1 MRRRGSGNMRSVELP
16 RSGLSWF
23 AGIIGV
29 SICSLAW
36 AGPAA
41 GQSIAQTAGQL
52 QPRVPVQKITTTPVS
67 IPTNAAAAKAATAV
81 PNATDT
87 GQPVV
92 EQDVIKG
99 DTNRTRFV
107 IGLEKPTDFQV
118 LSLSNPNRVIVDMPD
133 VRMQLP
139 AQAGADSVG
148 LVQSFY
154 GGLSAPG
161 KTRVVIAVTAPVI
174 VEKAIVEKSRD
185 GRSHRLVLDIVPVDP
200 AARGQSRK
208 PLKTTVAMASL
219 GAAPAPAAGTSAGAS
234 AGGSMQPP
242 LPKLAVRP
250 EVKAQKAF
258 KPIIVIDPGHGGH
271 DSGAQKFGTVEKDV
285 VLAFSKVLRDKLNAT
300 GRYKVL
306 MTRDTDTFVELDAR
320 RDFGEQHNA
329 ALFIA
334 VHADYAGS
342 HARGA
347 TIYSLREGVAKDLKR
362 SAKGEVSANV
372 LSATELAAV
381 KKHDGDATAAVR
393 SILSDFAEREVDV
406 NKERTTLFSRSVID
420 VMVGSTNLQNN
431 PDRSAAFRVLKTA
444 KVPAVL
450 IELAYVTNRQDAANL
465 KSDEWRG
472 KVASSIST
480 AVENYF
486 SNQIARIP
494 M

>member
-1 MRRRGSGNMRSVELP
+1 MRSVELP
-16 RSGLSWF
+16 CSGLNRF
-23 AGIIGV
+23 AGIVGV
-29 SICSLAW
+29 SIWLFAW
-36 AGPAA
+36 AGTAW
-41 GQSIAQTAGQL
+41 GQSIAQTAVPA
-52 QPRVPVQKITTTPVS
+52 QPSVPVQKITTTPISVPAVGS
-67 IPTNAAAAKAATAV
+67 MPKPAATASAADDV
-81 PNATDT
+81 GP
-87 GQPVV
+87 PVV
-92 EQDVIKG
+92 EQDVVKG

-107 IGLEKPTDFQV
+107 IGLEKPTEFQV

-139 AQAGADSVG
+139 AQGGAESVG

-174 VEKAIVEKSRD
+174 VEKAVVEKSRD
-185 GRSHRLVLDIVPVDP
+185 GRTHRLVLDIVPVDP
-200 AARGQSRK
+200 AARNQPRK

-219 GAAPAPAAGTSAGAS
+219 GAASNPAPATSAS
-234 AGGSMQPP
+234 TGGSMQPP

-306 MTRDTDTFVELDAR
+306 MTRETDTFVELDAR

-381 KKHDGDATAAVR
+381 KKHDGDATAAVKN
-393 SILSDFAEREVDV
+393 ILSDFAEREVEV

-420 VMVGSTNLQNN
+420 VMGGSTNLQNN

-472 KVASSIST
+472 KVANSIST

-486 SNQIARIP
+486 SNQMARLP

>member
-1 MRRRGSGNMRSVELP
+1 MRGRGSGSMRSVELP
-16 RSGLSWF
+16 CSGRSRF
-23 AGIIGV
+23 AGFVGILI
-29 SICSLAW
+29 SLSACPLV
-36 AGPAA
+36 PAF
-41 GQSIAQTAGQL
+41 GQTVAQTAAPI
-52 QPRVPVQKITTTPVS
+52 QPGMPVQKITTTTISMPSPTVS
-67 IPTNAAAAKAATAV
+67 APKPAAAVPAV
-81 PNATDT
+81 ADSS
-87 GQPVV
+87 QPFV
-92 EQDVIKG
+92 EQDVVKG
-99 DTNRTRFV
+99 DTTRTRFV

-139 AQAGADSVG
+139 AQAGVESVG

-174 VEKAIVEKSRD
+174 VEKAVVEKSRD
-185 GRSHRLVLDIVPVDP
+185 GRTHRLVLDIVPVDS
-200 AARGQSRK
+200 ASRGQPRK
-208 PLKTTVAMASL
+208 PLKTTVALASL
-219 GAAPAPAAGTSAGAS
+219 GAAPST
-234 AGGSMQPP
+234 GSMQPP

-271 DSGAQKFGTVEKDV
+271 DSGATKFGTVEKDV

-334 VHADYAGS
+334 VHADYAGA

-381 KKHDGDATAAVR
+381 KKHDGEATAAVR
-393 SILSDFAEREVDV
+393 SILSDFAEREVEV
-406 NKERTTLFSRSVID
+406 NKDRTNLFSRSVID
-420 VMVGSTNLQNN
+420 VMGGSTNLHNN

-450 IELAYVTNRQDAANL
+450 IELAYVTNREDAANL

-472 KVASSIST
+472 KVANSIST

-486 SNQIARIP
+486 SNQMARIP

>member
-1 MRRRGSGNMRSVELP
+1 MRSVELP
-16 RSGLSWF
+16 CTGRSRF
-23 AGIIGV
+23 AGIIGILVLV
-29 SICSLAW
+29 SVALST
-36 AGPAA
+36 
-41 GQSIAQTAGQL
+41 SAQTVAQTTAPL
-52 QPRVPVQKITTTPVS
+52 QPGVPVQKITTSPIS
-67 IPTNAAAAKAATAV
+67 IPATPSPHQAARPAPVVPINAAAL
-81 PNATDT
+81 
-87 GQPVV
+87 PVV
-92 EQDVIKG
+92 EQDVVKG
-99 DTNRTRFV
+99 DTTRTRFV
-107 IGLEKPTDFQV
+107 IGLEKPADFQV

-139 AQAGADSVG
+139 VHNSAESVG

-200 AARGQSRK
+200 ALRGQPRK

-219 GAAPAPAAGTSAGAS
+219 GAP
-234 AGGSMQPP
+234 AGGSNMQPP
-242 LPKLAVRP
+242 LPKPAVRP

-306 MTRDTDTFVELDAR
+306 MTRDTDTFIELDAR
-320 RDFGEQHNA
+320 RDFGEKHNA

-334 VHADYAGS
+334 VHADYAGAQ
-342 HARGA
+342 ARGA
-347 TIYSLREGVAKDLKR
+347 TIYSLRDGVAKDLKR

-381 KKHDGDATAAVR
+381 KKHDGDASTVKN
-393 SILSDFAEREVDV
+393 ILSDFAEREVEV
-406 NKERTTLFSRSVID
+406 NKERTNLFSRSVID
-420 VMVGSTNLQNN
+420 FMGGSTNLQNN
-431 PDRSAAFRVLKTA
+431 PDRSASFRVLKTA

-465 KSDEWRG
+465 KSDEWRN
-472 KVASSIST
+472 KVSSSIGT

-486 SNQIARIP
+486 SNQMARLP

>member
-1 MRRRGSGNMRSVELP
+1 MRSVELP
-16 RSGLSWF
+16 CTGRSRF
-23 AGIIGV
+23 AGIFGILV
-29 SICSLAW
+29 FASVALSLTA
-36 AGPAA
+36 
-41 GQSIAQTAGQL
+41 SAQTVAQTIAPL
-52 QPRVPVQKITTTPVS
+52 QPGVPVQRITTTPIS
-67 IPTNAAAAKAATAV
+67 IPTAPALQQAARPVPATPINAAAL
-81 PNATDT
+81 
-87 GQPVV
+87 PVV
-92 EQDVIKG
+92 EQEVVKG
-99 DTNRTRFV
+99 DTTRTRFV
-107 IGLEKPTDFQV
+107 IGLEKPADFQV

-139 AQAGADSVG
+139 VQNSAESVG

-200 AARGQSRK
+200 ALRGQPRK

-219 GAAPAPAAGTSAGAS
+219 GAP
-234 AGGSMQPP
+234 AGGGGMQPP
-242 LPKLAVRP
+242 LPKPAVRP

-306 MTRDTDTFVELDAR
+306 MTRDTDTFIELDAR
-320 RDFGEQHNA
+320 RDFGEKHNA

-334 VHADYAGS
+334 VHADYAGA

-347 TIYSLREGVAKDLKR
+347 TIYSLRDGVANDLKR

-381 KKHDGDATAAVR
+381 KKHDGDASTVK
-393 SILSDFAEREVDV
+393 SILSDFAEREVEV
-406 NKERTTLFSRSVID
+406 NKERTNLFTRSVID
-420 VMVGSTNLQNN
+420 FMGGSTNLQNN
-431 PDRSAAFRVLKTA
+431 PDRSASFRVLKTA

-465 KSDEWRG
+465 KSDEWRN
-472 KVASSIST
+472 KVSSSIST

-486 SNQIARIP
+486 SNQMARLP